1 MKDKSM
7 QQGDNPIISSVLSDV
22 QIHRKIQTSPPY
34 INNPAGAFEG
44 WCSDVSDS
52 IERSELNVCVK
63 CSELNVRVQCSE
75 LNACIQ
81 RSELNVFI
89 LVCN

>member
-1 MKDKSM
+1 
-7 QQGDNPIISSVLSDV
+7 V

-34 INNPAGAFEG
+34 INNPAGASEG
-44 WCSDVSDS
+44 GCGKVIDS
-52 IERSELNVCVK
+52 TEHSELNVRVK

-75 LNACIQ
+75 LNVYIQ